1 MTKLDS
7 SMDPEVL
14 ESRLDLSRPERR
26 ELVDRYVERSAL
38 IVGGGADEAADV
50 KKALLEDGWRIEACA
65 GPASANCPL
74 LKGSRS
80 CSKREC
86 VDVALVFVDARRSV
100 TGSLPL
106 VRCAADPASP
116 AVVILE
122 GQADEVAIDGDRALV
137 GALRTARSIADAAG
151 AITGPR
157 PVAPEDT

>member
-1 MTKLDS
+1 MNKLDS
-7 SMDPEVL
+7 PMDPEVL
-14 ESRLDLSRPERR
+14 ESCLDLSRPELRG
-26 ELVDRYVERSAL
+26 LADRYVERSAV
-38 IVGGGADEAADV
+38 IVGRSADEAVDLRA
-50 KKALLEDGWRIEACA
+50 ALLEDGWRIKSCE

-86 VDVALVFVDARRSV
+86 ADVALVFVDASRSV

-122 GQADEVAIDGDRALV
+122 GQADELAIDGDRALV
-137 GALRTARSIADAAG
+137 GALRTPRTIADAAD

-157 PVAPEDT
+157 PLANEGA